1 VRRPLTN
8 TRSSLAYGAALAL
21 LTLGLV
27 ACGVTPQSTTE
38 VTPPVP
44 LSPAA
49 GEMPEERAQASA
61 TITEDGLDPDRFA
74 GQIGTGFTLTI
85 TGDGEEH
92 TLIIQDLVAETAIAA
107 DGETNVTFTV
117 AGDPGVSDITL
128 DGDVV
133 GAFERQS
140 AAGITSD

>member
-1 VRRPLTN
+1 MGRSLT
-8 TRSSLAYGAALAL
+8 TTSALFSRGAALAL
-21 LTLGLV
+21 LVLGLV
-27 ACGVTPQSTTE
+27 ACGVTPESTTE

-44 LSPAA
+44 LSPVA
-49 GEMPEERAQASA
+49 GEIPEERAQASA
-61 TITEDGLDPDRFA
+61 SITEDGIDPDRFA
-74 GQIGTGFTLTI
+74 GQIGTGFTLTL

-92 TLIIQDLVAETAIAA
+92 TLVIQDLVAETPIAA
-107 DGETNVTFTV
+107 DGETAVTFTV

-140 AAGITSD
+140 AGGSTTD